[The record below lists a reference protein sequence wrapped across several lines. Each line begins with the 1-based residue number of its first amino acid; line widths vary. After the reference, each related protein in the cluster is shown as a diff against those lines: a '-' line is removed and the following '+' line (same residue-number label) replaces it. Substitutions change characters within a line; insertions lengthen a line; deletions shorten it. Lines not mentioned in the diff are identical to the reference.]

1 VLAPRAAWQHP
12 SYPELGLRS
21 WGHRTRGGTQAVLKQ
36 EVGSGATGGVATP
49 ELPVLGDIT

>member
-21 WGHRTRGGTQAVLKQ
+21 WGHRTRGGTQAVLSQ

-49 ELPVLGDIT
+49 KLPVLGDIT